1 MGDVFDAMNRSQKER
16 GKQPATERVASSSNA
31 DDVAPALPQ
40 VEAKSLAAEEPNPVR
55 LAAAPVVQ
63 RTVSDAMTKADQGRL
78 ASALTPQSVVRKDP
92 SLNGYASEVIV
103 HHDRGSVITEQYRA
117 IRTQILA
124 RARNRRLQ
132 THVVTSATPEEGKS
146 VTTINLGMAF
156 SELRNQ
162 KTLLIEGDLR
172 KPSFGRLFNRTSTP
186 GLLQLLRGEVD
197 ELDKVIHPT
206 VYDNLF
212 YIPAG
217 DRDQTGSTE
226 LLSSPRMAQVLDRL
240 KDRFEHIFI
249 DTPPVVT
256 VTDAAILG
264 ALCDE
269 TLLVVRL
276 HRTPSEVVD
285 RAKRLLKAANCDLA
299 GVILTHAQQL
309 SNQYAYRYT

>member
-40 VEAKSLAAEEPNPVR
+40 VEAKSLAAEEPNSVR

-78 ASALTPQSVVRKDP
+78 TSALTPQSVVRKDP

-172 KPSFGRLFNRTSTP
+172 KPSFGRLFNRTSSP